1 MLESS
6 VSTLYSIG
14 PQKTM
19 IHPRKK
25 QKNLGWIS
33 QSIVIFRLIGGI
45 FQQETNCLI
54 GRVSDVIID
63 EDMGWL
69 TSL

>member
-1 MLESS
+1 MLESG

-19 IHPRKK
+19 IHTRKK

-33 QSIVIFRLIGGI
+33 QRIVIFRLIGGI